1 MVDPD
6 FPFRFFGQIKA
17 DIGRFLFADAFR
29 NGEFELE
36 TAPVH
41 AAGQRGRQR
50 EQGIPKSAFLPK
62 RISMNAPRRGF
73 FRLTVNGRLIWP
85 EIRHLIGPGEYS

>member
-36 TAPVH
+36 TVPVMLPDSVGGSGNK
-41 AAGQRGRQR
+41 AFPRAL
-50 EQGIPKSAFLPK
+50 FLPK

-85 EIRHLIGPGEYS
+85 GEYS